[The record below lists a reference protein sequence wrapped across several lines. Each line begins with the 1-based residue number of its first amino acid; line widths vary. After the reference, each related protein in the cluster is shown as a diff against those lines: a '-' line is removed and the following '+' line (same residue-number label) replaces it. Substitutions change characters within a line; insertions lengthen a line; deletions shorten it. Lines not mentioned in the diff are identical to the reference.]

1 MMSPWIYVLVAFL
14 ALVVVSNVLNDWIEV
29 GKLEYAERRRASW
42 GRKHISELRFAYY
55 PPESPIIYTE
65 DAEYDSTR
73 GAYVGKETGNVIFH
87 GPPPVTDAGGYI
99 SEMPKLPPG
108 VKSYAPG
115 VMAR

>member
-14 ALVVVSNVLNDWIEV
+14 ALAVVSNVLNDWIEAS
-29 GKLEYAERRRASW
+29 KFEDQRRPAWYR
-42 GRKHISELRFAYY
+42 RHISELRFAYY
-55 PPESPIIYTE
+55 PPKSPIIYTE

-99 SEMPKLPPG
+99 SEMPNLPPG
-108 VKSYAPG
+108 VKSFAPG
-115 VMAR
+115 VMAY